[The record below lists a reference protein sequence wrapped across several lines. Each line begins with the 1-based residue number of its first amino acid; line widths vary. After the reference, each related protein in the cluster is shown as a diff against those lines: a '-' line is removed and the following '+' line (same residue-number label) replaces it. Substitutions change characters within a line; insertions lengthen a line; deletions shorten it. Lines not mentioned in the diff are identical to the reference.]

1 LPFCLHPACT
11 DIGMVT
17 VLNRHNYTHRRNLVN
32 NIGAEEG
39 GGEKL
44 IVGIGTSIC
53 EGAKLDRGIRV
64 I

>member
-1 LPFCLHPACT
+1 
-11 DIGMVT
+11 MVT